1 MKKNILTIIVIAI
14 CVVNMVLTSVMLF
27 VMLPAFSSMN
37 KIVTQVAS
45 ILNLELESGE
55 NAYSLAD
62 LEVKSVMFDAS
73 GNSQTINLMP
83 SGDGESHFGLI
94 TGVKFNLNTTAED
107 YKDVADIIDNK
118 SSILMGVVKEVI
130 ASFTKETISENAV
143 KEQAMQKISDKLG
156 GSSCIVDISLDGFMY
171 Q

>member
-55 NAYSLAD
+55 NSYSLAD
-62 LEVKSVMFDAS
+62 LEVKAVTFDAN
-73 GNSQTINLMP
+73 GDSQTINLMP
-83 SGDGESHFGLI
+83 SGDGDSHFGII

-107 YKDVADIIDNK
+107 YKDVVDIIENK
-118 SSILMGVVKEVI
+118 SSILTGIVKEVI
-130 ASFTKETISENAV
+130 ASFTVDTISESAV
-143 KEQAMQKISDKLG
+143 KEQAMEKMADKLG

>member
-1 MKKNILTIIVIAI
+1 MKKNILTIVVIAL

-27 VMLPAFSSMN
+27 VMFPAFSSMN
-37 KIVTQVAS
+37 KIVTQVSS

-55 NAYSLAD
+55 NSYTIAD
-62 LEVKSVMFDAS
+62 LEVKSVLFDAS

-83 SGDGESHFGLI
+83 SGDDESHFGII
-94 TGVKFNLNTTAED
+94 TGVKFDLNTTAED
-107 YKDVADIIDNK
+107 YKEVADIVDNK
-118 SSILMGVVKEVI
+118 SSILTGVVKEVI
-130 ASFTKETISENAV
+130 ASFTIDTISESAV
-143 KEQAMQKISDKLG
+143 KEQAMEKIADKLG

>member
-37 KIVTQVAS
+37 KIVTQVSS
-45 ILNLELESGE
+45 ILNLELESGD
-55 NAYSLAD
+55 NTYSLAD
-62 LEVKSVMFDAS
+62 LEVKTVTFDAG

-83 SGDGESHFGLI
+83 SGDNESHFGII

-107 YKDVADIIDNK
+107 YKDVVDIIDNK
-118 SSILMGVVKEVI
+118 SSILMGIVKEVI
-130 ASFTKETISENAV
+130 GSFTIDTISESAV
-143 KEQAMQKISDKLG
+143 KEQAMEKMADKLG
-156 GSSCIVDISLDGFMY
+156 GSRCIVDISLDGFMY

>member
-1 MKKNILTIIVIAI
+1 MKKNILTIVVIAL

-27 VMLPAFSSMN
+27 VMFPAFSSMN

-55 NAYSLAD
+55 NSYSISD

-73 GNSQTINLMP
+73 GNSQSINLTA
-83 SGDGESHFGLI
+83 SGDGESHFGII
-94 TGVKFNLNTTAED
+94 TGVKFDLNTTAED
-107 YKDVADIIDNK
+107 YKEVVEIIDNK
-118 SSILMGVVKEVI
+118 SSILTGIVKEVI
-130 ASFTKETISENAV
+130 ASFTIDTITENAV
-143 KEQAMQKISDKLG
+143 KQQALEKIADKLG